1 MDFILYGETNGY
13 FFTPHKFREDPSV
26 KNILLKVIICI
37 EFFLKKSCILQT
49 HKL

>member
-26 KNILLKVIICI
+26 KNTLLKVIIFI
-37 EFFLKKSCILQT
+37 EI
-49 HKL
+49 